1 MCPTP
6 IPHVP
11 HPNPSCAPPQSFVYP
26 TPIPH
31 LYLPYPY
38 SFPLLCMCPSHM
50 CPSPTCLQNANQLY
64 SCLRSY
70 PISETLIGRVGGHS
84 DQFSACTRNHTHVH
98 SHTPTLSLNHNH
110 SHTPT
115 HTPLSLNHTHT
126 TPTLPHTLHSHSTT
140 PHTLPHTLHSL
151 NHTHTHT
158 PTLPHT
164 FHSHSTTHTYTPT
177 LPHTL
182 HSLNHT
188 HTPLPHS
195 HTLSTLTQPHTHTPR
210 TQWKVR
216 RVLAYSLHEL
226 ARILGPEHTC
236 TDLFSVFQEYCTKDI
251 DDVKIGAVSH
261 LTEFFEVG
269 ACQFLTVPNT
279 VAFTV
284 NRLSGNAIHGPLSV
298 AKHESTFNHKDDI
311 GKFLKPHS
319 LRGA

>member
-1 MCPTP
+1 MGVITR
-6 IPHVP
+6 HLME
-11 HPNPSCAPPQSFVYP
+11 PNKYASWTLLLGLWAPAFTWMLV
-26 TPIPH
+26 INVCM
-31 LYLPYPY
+31 LYLSLILP
-38 SFPLLCMCPSHM
+38 PLNNP
-50 CPSPTCLQNANQLY
+50 PP
-64 SCLRSY
+64 
-70 PISETLIGRVGGHS
+70 
-84 DQFSACTRNHTHVH
+84 
-98 SHTPTLSLNHNH
+98 
-110 SHTPT
+110 
-115 HTPLSLNHTHT
+115 
-126 TPTLPHTLHSHSTT
+126 PHT
-140 PHTLPHTLHSL
+140 
-151 NHTHTHT
+151 
-158 PTLPHT
+158 
-164 FHSHSTTHTYTPT
+164 
-177 LPHTL
+177 
-182 HSLNHT
+182 HT